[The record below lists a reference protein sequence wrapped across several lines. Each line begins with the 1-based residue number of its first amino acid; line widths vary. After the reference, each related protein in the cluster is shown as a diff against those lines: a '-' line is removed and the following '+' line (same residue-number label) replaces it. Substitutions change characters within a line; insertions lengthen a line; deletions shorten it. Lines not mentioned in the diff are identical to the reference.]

1 MSDRRRRDARAGTGG
16 RTRKHCTMTEPEK
29 PTSLK
34 DFDAR
39 LQAAQA
45 RREEQEGE
53 RREAF
58 GGGLGLALRIA
69 VELVAALA
77 VGVGIGWFLDSWLG
91 TRPWLLI
98 VFFILGAAAGM
109 MNVFRAV
116 GGFGY
121 SAGYRKAEDNDGSTK
136 KGRGE

>member
-1 MSDRRRRDARAGTGG
+1 
-16 RTRKHCTMTEPEK
+16 MTEPEK
-29 PTSLK
+29 PTSRK

-39 LQAAQA
+39 LQAARA
-45 RREEQEGE
+45 RREESEGE
-53 RREAF
+53 PREVV

-98 VFFILGAAAGM
+98 LFFILGAAAGM

-116 GGFGY
+116 GGYGY
-121 SAGYRKAEDNDGSTK
+121 SAGYKKAEEKNEAGK
-136 KGRGE
+136 KGRGQ

>member
-1 MSDRRRRDARAGTGG
+1 
-16 RTRKHCTMTEPEK
+16 MTEPEK

-39 LQAAQA
+39 FKAAQA
-45 RREEQEGE
+45 RREESEGG

-58 GGGLGLALRIA
+58 GGGIGLALRIA

-98 VFFILGAAAGM
+98 LFFVLGAAAGM

-121 SAGYRKAEDNDGSTK
+121 SAGYRKAEDNNGSTDK
-136 KGRGE
+136 DRGE